1 MYFPDD
7 IPDEWSK
14 KDRELSHGYGMLING
29 NKTIQQ
35 FKGWRCLLSK
45 MPTLGLVSNTIDTL
59 NNYNWE
65 WNSFDEAYQQRPEIQ
80 WNYIVK
86 KKKIVI
92 RK

>member
-1 MYFPDD
+1 
-7 IPDEWSK
+7 
-14 KDRELSHGYGMLING
+14 
-29 NKTIQQ
+29 
-35 FKGWRCLLSK
+35 

-59 NNYNWE
+59 NNYNWD

-80 WNYIVK
+80 WNYMVK